1 MQNFTTTKDYLAD
14 KICDFFADYDPYDDD
29 LNDVSF
35 IVNLLEKAPKE
46 LIYMLQQIADALE
59 NEQDEMLQ
67 ELAERAKNIGL
78 DLQDFVGMEPG
89 TEVALDDIIE
99 LETDEKKP
107 RLFVDMDGTLA
118 KFNNQIS
125 SEEQLYE
132 KGYFFNLEPQM
143 DVVDAIRD
151 IIKEDKMEVF
161 ALSAVL
167 TDSLYALNEKNEWL
181 DKYLPELGDDRRV
194 FSPVGQEKALHIP
207 NGIQQGDI
215 LLDDYSKNLHE
226 WPKDGLAIKLMNG
239 INGTKGTWKGPS
251 VDLFSGAKDIKQG
264 IESLVF
270 GAENEPERRAVA
282 KNKDVGFDI

>member
-1 MQNFTTTKDYLAD
+1 MQNFTNTKDYLAD
-14 KICDFFADYDPYDDD
+14 KVCDFFADYDPYDDD

-78 DLQDFVGMEPG
+78 DLQDFVGMDPG

-99 LETDEKKP
+99 HEIDEKKP

-167 TDSLYALNEKNEWL
+167 TDSLYALSEKNEWL
-181 DKYLPELGDDRRV
+181 DKYLPELDDDHRV

-251 VDLFSGAKDIKQG
+251 VDLFSGAKDIKRG